1 MSRAALRALR
11 GPRDGASA
19 ARGDRAEPRARRV
32 APRGVRA
39 LLEFLRVACAAPLRA
54 QRVRHARRDARQL
67 GARRAAPAGRLV
79 AAGAR
84 APALPAAL
92 AGALPVRDQHGP
104 RRLPCAR
111 RARRRPRGLR
121 ARAGA
126 VGARLRLHVPPR
138 AAPTRRRPLLR
149 LCRIP
154 SAPPPHRRVRRSYAE
169 TDRIP
174 PSETLS
180 REQVDEAQCK

>member
-1 MSRAALRALR
+1 MSCPALRARR
-11 GPRDGASA
+11 GPRDGAPA

-39 LLEFLRVACAAPLRA
+39 LLERLRVARAAPLRA
-54 QRVRHARRDARQL
+54 HRVRHARRDARQL
-67 GARRAAPAGRLV
+67 GAPRAAPAGRLV

-104 RRLPCAR
+104 RRLPRAR
-111 RARRRPRGLR
+111 RASRRPRGLR

-126 VGARLRLHVPPR
+126 VGARVRLHVPPR
-138 AAPTRRRPLLR
+138 AAPARRRPLLR
-149 LCRIP
+149 LVRVP
-154 SAPPPHRRVRRSYAE
+154 SGPSPHRRVRRSHTE

-174 PSETLS
+174 SETL
-180 REQVDEAQCK
+180 